1 MAFTRGGDIK
11 SALGMGLASQIDEE
25 IPNIIKEHGFSI
37 CNVSVLAELS
47 KKLSNKLGID
57 IELGIRESIV
67 PGKGY
72 PSEYI
77 LIASCEKIKY
87 LKEFPIEIN
96 VIKFPT
102 IRRVAAKTISQD
114 LVSVKPMSAPISKN
128 WPYGF

>member
-11 SALGMGLASQIDEE
+11 SALGIGLASQIDEE

-77 LIASCEKIKY
+77 LIVSCEKIKY
-87 LKEFPIEIN
+87 LKEFPID
-96 VIKFPT
+96 KFPT

-114 LVSVKPMSAPISKN
+114 LVSVKPMSAPIMKI
-128 WPYGF
+128 WPYEF

>member
-1 MAFTRGGDIK
+1 
-11 SALGMGLASQIDEE
+11 
-25 IPNIIKEHGFSI
+25 NIIKEHGFSI
-37 CNVSVLAELS
+37 CNVSVLAEIE
-47 KKLSNKLGID
+47 KKLSDKLGLD
-57 IELGIRESIV
+57 IRLGIRESIV
-67 PGKGY
+67 LGKGY

-77 LIASCEKIKY
+77 LIVSCEKIKY

-128 WPYGF
+128 RTNEF